1 MLLLFSLMTRRPP
14 RSTRTATLF
23 PYTTLFRSEI
33 IRAAAGRK
41 PSVVGEQRQLDAR
54 GAAALHA
61 DLARRGVAHVD
72 HAATGKG
79 AAVVDT
85 DDHAVAVRHVGD
97 AHHAAEGQ
105 RAVRRGELAGIET
118 LAVRGAVA
126 GERSGEHTS
135 ELQALM
141 RI

>member
-33 IRAAAGRK
+33 IRAASGRK

-72 HAATGKG
+72 HAATGQG

-97 AHHAAEGQ
+97 AHTAAEGSSEE
-105 RAVRRGELAGIET
+105 RRVGKEGVST
-118 LAVRGAVA
+118 GKTRW
-126 GERSGEHTS
+126 S
-135 ELQALM
+135 QFQ
-141 RI
+141 